1 MYLFYF
7 KRRGSKKFLLNLNL
21 LFISDQRVSFS
32 AISLLLGAS
41 VVLADALQQVPFAV
55 LYGVFLYMG
64 ISGIAGIQ
72 LFDRL
77 FLMFMPVKHHPR
89 VGYTRRV
96 RNIEY
101 DWKTRKLEGLIIF
114 QLKWI
119 VTILFCRWKHRK
131 CTFIQSSNLPVLEY
145 YGLWRKVQQLSLFH
159 FL

>member
-1 MYLFYF
+1 ML
-7 KRRGSKKFLLNLNL
+7 SP
-21 LFISDQRVSFS
+21 IIDQRVSFS
-32 AISLLLGAS
+32 MISILLGVS

-96 RNIEY
+96 RKIHITM
-101 DWKTRKLEGLIIF
+101 K
-114 QLKWI
+114 
-119 VTILFCRWKHRK
+119 TIL
-131 CTFIQSSNLPVLEY
+131 
-145 YGLWRKVQQLSLFH
+145 
-159 FL
+159 

>member
-1 MYLFYF
+1 MLKQGVSTLFL
-7 KRRGSKKFLLNLNL
+7 GWSKKFLLNLSL
-21 LFISDQRVSFS
+21 RFISDQRVSFS

-41 VVLADALQQVPFAV
+41 VVLADALQQVPFSV

-96 RNIEY
+96 
-101 DWKTRKLEGLIIF
+101 
-114 QLKWI
+114 
-119 VTILFCRWKHRK
+119 
-131 CTFIQSSNLPVLEY
+131 
-145 YGLWRKVQQLSLFH
+145 
-159 FL
+159 

>member
-1 MYLFYF
+1 M
-7 KRRGSKKFLLNLNL
+7 
-21 LFISDQRVSFS
+21 SFA
-32 AISLLLGAS
+32 AISLLLGVS

-96 RNIEY
+96 RHS
-101 DWKTRKLEGLIIF
+101 K
-114 QLKWI
+114 
-119 VTILFCRWKHRK
+119 
-131 CTFIQSSNLPVLEY
+131 
-145 YGLWRKVQQLSLFH
+145 
-159 FL
+159 

>member
-7 KRRGSKKFLLNLNL
+7 RRGSKKFLLNLNL

-96 RNIEY
+96 
-101 DWKTRKLEGLIIF
+101 
-114 QLKWI
+114 
-119 VTILFCRWKHRK
+119 
-131 CTFIQSSNLPVLEY
+131 
-145 YGLWRKVQQLSLFH
+145 
-159 FL
+159 

>member
-1 MYLFYF
+1 MYLLYF
-7 KRRGSKKFLLNLNL
+7 LRWSKKFQLNSSLKL
-21 LFISDQRVSFS
+21 ISDQRVSFS

-89 VGYTRRV
+89 VGYTRRG
-96 RNIEY
+96 RNFIFLE
-101 DWKTRKLEGLIIF
+101 KNRKWNNNVILKCIYPLFFINLCIHIF
-114 QLKWI
+114 
-119 VTILFCRWKHRK
+119 RWKHGK
-131 CTFIQSSNLPVLEY
+131 CTCLLPSNLEALEY
-145 YGLWRKVQQLSLFH
+145 YGV
-159 FL
+159 

>member
-1 MYLFYF
+1 ML
-7 KRRGSKKFLLNLNL
+7 SP
-21 LFISDQRVSFS
+21 IIDQRVSFS
-32 AISLLLGAS
+32 MISILLGVS

-96 RNIEY
+96 RKFLY
-101 DWKTRKLEGLIIF
+101 LE
-114 QLKWI
+114 KYNM
-119 VTILFCRWKHRK
+119 K
-131 CTFIQSSNLPVLEY
+131 
-145 YGLWRKVQQLSLFH
+145 
-159 FL
+159 